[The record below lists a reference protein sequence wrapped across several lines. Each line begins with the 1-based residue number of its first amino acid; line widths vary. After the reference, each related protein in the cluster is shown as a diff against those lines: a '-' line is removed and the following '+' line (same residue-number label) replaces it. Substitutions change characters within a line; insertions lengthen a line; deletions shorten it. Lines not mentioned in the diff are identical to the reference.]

1 MKKRYTSCSLCALRF
16 KRWSRKK
23 YAAFIS
29 RQRAVTMGTLRCNII
44 ERLQHKNSRVL
55 NNSVLLLP
63 EEKESDPVPSPWEGN
78 EGITLLLQMKSVLTA
93 RVDAIP
99 ASIFPFRFTRK
110 YKRKVSVKSRSFP
123 LFPFLPD
130 KLTINS

>member
-44 ERLQHKNSRVL
+44 ERLQHKNSLVL

-63 EEKESDPVPSPWEGN
+63 EEKELDPAPSPWEGN

-99 ASIFPFRFTRK
+99 ASVSRFDLQENTSGKFRLKAGAFRFFRF
-110 YKRKVSVKSRSFP
+110 YR
-123 LFPFLPD
+123 
-130 KLTINS
+130 IN